1 MKAKN
6 ICKFINDSSGSRLE
20 LYHFVLE
27 SNKEIITSVTR
38 SPHACL
44 ILISSG
50 AGEVNIDTSLYKV
63 STGSII
69 FTFENEPVK
78 MSDGISEYIYIS
90 FGGVRA
96 GELLLRFSVNRK
108 SRCFDGFEG
117 VIPLWRESLA
127 RANEENLDIIAESI
141 FLYTISRIAGERNQK
156 SDIIAAILS
165 ISEERFTESTLTLS
179 ELADEL
185 GYNSKYISHLFKE
198 KMGVAYTTYLRDL
211 RIKHAVSLFDYG
223 LDSVKN
229 VGFLSGF
236 SDPLYFSAVFKSAL
250 GVSPKEYKKKR
261 TEKASGK
268 DGETS
273 DE

>member
-1 MKAKN
+1 MKARN

-27 SNKEIITSVTR
+27 SNKEIITSPTR

-50 AGEVNIDTSLYKV
+50 SGEVNIDSSLYKV

-69 FTFENEPVK
+69 FTFENESVK

-96 GELLLRFSVNRK
+96 GELLLRFSVSRI

-117 VIPLWRESLA
+117 VIPLWRESLS
-127 RANEENLDIIAESI
+127 RATADNLDIVSESI
-141 FLYTISRIAGERNQK
+141 FLYTLARLSAERSRKN
-156 SDIIAAILS
+156 DIIAEILA
-165 ISEERFTESTLTLS
+165 ISEERFTESTLSLS
-179 ELADEL
+179 EISSEL

-229 VGFLSGF
+229 VAFLSGF

-250 GVSPKEYKKKR
+250 GVSPKEYKR
-261 TEKASGK
+261 EKNATQVASH
-268 DGETS
+268 EP
-273 DE
+273 